1 MRALRV
7 TVGVLQRQN
16 QQRLGPVS
24 ATASVCHE
32 GLARVTAEAAKSLD
46 LPSARWAPGEPG
58 HTLSSRAENVPLP
71 AFCPAEAP
79 DGSAGALSHGGICL
93 LYSV

>member
-16 QQRLGPVS
+16 QQRLSPVS
-24 ATASVCHE
+24 ATASVRHE

-58 HTLSSRAENVPLP
+58 HTLSSRTENVPLP

-79 DGSAGALSHGGICL
+79 DGSAGALSHGSICL